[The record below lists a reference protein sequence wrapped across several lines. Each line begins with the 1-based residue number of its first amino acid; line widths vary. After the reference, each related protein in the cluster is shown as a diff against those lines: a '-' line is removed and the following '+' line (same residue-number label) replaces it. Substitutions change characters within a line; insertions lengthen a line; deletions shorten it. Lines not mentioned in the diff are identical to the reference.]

1 MLICGDLMNNE
12 LKQIAYKEGAKAF
25 HDKFTPLDNPYE
37 GVSDTLQRMWDDA
50 WWDMFYEDEDSK

>member
-1 MLICGDLMNNE
+1 MNNE
-12 LKQIAYKEGAKAF
+12 LKQIAYKEGAMAF

-50 WWDMFYEDEDSK
+50 WGDMFYEDEDSK